1 MSAANRLKSAMEKEK
16 IGSAAALSRLTKL
29 NEVTVRAYVNGTR
42 NPPLEEC
49 FLLAKATKADP
60 FWIFDGKARPELA
73 NTTPAEIPVYGYAGA
88 REAVDIIP
96 SDDQGPIDEVQPL
109 RAEDGFKAVV
119 VRGVSMLPAYRDGD
133 VLFFREDHVPIDQL
147 IGKDCIVLTD
157 DKERAYVKRMMK
169 GSKKGHYTLLSYAP
183 GIDPLPDVKVLK
195 AWPIEWIRRK

>member
-1 MSAANRLKSAMEKEK
+1 MSAANRLKTAMDKANIK
-16 IGSAAALSRLTKL
+16 SAALLSRLTKL
-29 NEVTVRAYVNGTR
+29 KDVTVRAYANGTR

-49 FLLAKATKADP
+49 FLLAKALKVDP
-60 FWIFDGKARPELA
+60 FWLFSGKARPELS
-73 NTTPAEIPVYGYAGA
+73 NVVPSEIPVLGYAGA
-88 REAVDIIP
+88 REVVNIIP

-109 RAEDGFKAVV
+109 RAEDGFRAVIV
-119 VRGVSMLPAYRDGD
+119 HGSSMLPAFRDGD

-147 IGKDCIVLTD
+147 IGRDCIILTD
-157 DKERAYVKRMMK
+157 DKERAYVKRIMK